1 MSQIT
6 IVGLGLIGSS
16 IGLGLKELGRDYT
29 LVGHDKNRK
38 AMDRAVKKGAVD
50 TTHWNLVAA
59 CEEADMIILAIPI
72 NDIAPTMQAI
82 RQDLKPGCL
91 IMDTAPLKR
100 PVQKAADAY
109 LPDNVHFI
117 GSNPVLVG
125 GEGLTVEDASA
136 ELFQGA
142 IWTLC
147 PLEDAEI
154 DAVKVAANM
163 VNALG
168 ATPYF
173 LSPEEHDG
181 LMAAAE
187 SLPLLLSGALM
198 HAVSSNPSWREIRRL
213 AGTQFDRVTAMPDFD
228 PEALTETVFDNR
240 DNVIHWIEVMAA
252 ELQGWA
258 QALKN
263 EDSEVIEEWF
273 IAAQRERHHWL
284 NLRESGDWDEILAER
299 NAEYTGFFSRMFGAG
314 AFSRKKNKL
323 WKD

>member
-6 IVGLGLIGSS
+6 IVGLGLIGTS
-16 IGLGLKELGRDYT
+16 IGLGLKELGQNYT
-29 LVGHDKNRK
+29 IVGHDKNRK
-38 AMDRAVKKGAVD
+38 AMERAQKRAAVD
-50 TTHWNLVAA
+50 STHWNLIAA

-72 NDIAPTMQAI
+72 SDIAPTLQAI
-82 RQDLKPGCL
+82 RQDLKTGCL

-100 PVQKAADAY
+100 PVQKAAAEI
-109 LPDNVHFI
+109 LPDTVHFI
-117 GSNPVLVG
+117 GTDPVIPG
-125 GEGLTVEDASA
+125 GEGLTAEDASA
-136 ELFQGA
+136 DLFQGTT
-142 IWTLC
+142 WTLC
-147 PLEDAEI
+147 PLENAEI

-187 SLPLLLSGALM
+187 SLPLMISGALM
-198 HAVSSNPSWREIRRL
+198 HAVSSNPSWREIRRM
-213 AGTQFDRVTAMPDFD
+213 AGTQFDRVTAMPDFE
-228 PEALTETVFDNR
+228 PEDLTETVFDNR

-258 QALKN
+258 EALKN

-273 IAAQRERHHWL
+273 AAAQQERRQWL
-284 NLRESGDWDEILAER
+284 KLRQTGDWDESMR
-299 NAEYTGFFSRMFGAG
+299 DQNVEYTGFFARMFGAG
-314 AFSRKKNKL
+314 AFSRKKGQL